1 MDQYSLANSFLSSY
15 TGIPPEMFSMGPDLL
30 SYSKNKDRK
39 RNFNTTGEVIGG
51 ANKSGDLKKTGKN
64 KYNIF
69 DSPTSFFNEGY
80 FSLPSSGFDTT
91 GIIKDIMDG
100 KKEDEKEKKDEEY
113 GRMTEYAKSVIGEVD
128 KVAQK
133 ARAADFL
140 REGIRSLANAPLLG
154 AEYAMRA
161 AEGINNVTIA
171 NMGAM
176 AAQNR
181 VLESNPTKQKIA
193 GRYFG

>member
-1 MDQYSLANSFLSSY
+1 MNEYSLANSFLSSY
-15 TGIPPEMFSMGPDLL
+15 TGVPPGMFAMGPLNL
-30 SYSKNKDRK
+30 NKD
-39 RNFNTTGEVIGG
+39 EVLTKTEKNE
-51 ANKSGDLKKTGKN
+51 NKI
-64 KYNIF
+64 NIF
-69 DSPTSFFNEGY
+69 DNPTSIFNKEKGEGY
-80 FSLPSSGFDTT
+80 FNLPGTEFNTT

-100 KKEDEKEKKDEEY
+100 SKEDKKREKDEEY
-113 GRMTEYAKSVIGEVD
+113 GRMTQYAKDVIGEVD

-140 REGIRSLANAPLLG
+140 REGIRSFANFPLVG

-181 VLESNPTKQKIA
+181 LFDSNPTKQKIA
-193 GRYFG
+193 GKYFG

>member
-15 TGIPPEMFSMGPDLL
+15 TGVPPEMFAMGPLNLNKDEVLTKTE
-30 SYSKNKDRK
+30 KNKSK
-39 RNFNTTGEVIGG
+39 I
-51 ANKSGDLKKTGKN
+51 
-64 KYNIF
+64 NIF
-69 DSPTSFFNEGY
+69 DNPTSIFNKKEGEGY
-80 FSLPSSGFDTT
+80 FNLPGTEFNTT
-91 GIIKDIMDG
+91 GIIKDILDG
-100 KKEDEKEKKDEEY
+100 KKKDEKREKDEEY

-140 REGIRSLANAPLLG
+140 REGIRSFANFPLIG
-154 AEYAMRA
+154 AQAAMAA

-181 VLESNPTKQKIA
+181 LFDSNPTKQKIA
-193 GRYFG
+193 GKYFG